1 MVGNKFVELIYV
13 LDAGVLGPS
22 RQNKT
27 GIHNQTIQWTVH
39 RIKPCW
45 NKRK

>member
-27 GIHNQTIQWTVH
+27 GIRNQTIQ
-39 RIKPCW
+39 
-45 NKRK
+45 